1 MRRTMWERFGEIPGS
16 GNGGAGDP
24 PNESTELGKN
34 IAVKTALWNAIK
46 QKADSSIPADD
57 AAVDSIT

>member
-1 MRRTMWERFGEIPGS
+1 MWEGYGEIPES

-24 PNESTELGKN
+24 PNEITASGK
-34 IAVKTALWNAIK
+34 IIPMKTALWNAIK